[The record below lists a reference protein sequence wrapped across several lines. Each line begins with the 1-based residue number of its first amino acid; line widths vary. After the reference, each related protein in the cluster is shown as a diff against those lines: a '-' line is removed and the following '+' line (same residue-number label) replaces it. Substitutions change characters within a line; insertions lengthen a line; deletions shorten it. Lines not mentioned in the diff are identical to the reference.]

1 MVKITTQVLV
11 LLLLVMSGP
20 AWPKDGKP
28 LIFVASEAATDVIHA
43 YYQFAQKAYHEL
55 GYEIELKKYPVNR
68 MYVQADF
75 DKVDG
80 ILISNKAILKKYT
93 NLIAVPVVLAQSDI
107 VVYSITKDFVVEGPS
122 SLRGHRIGL
131 LRGYLHSHAVTEGM
145 ARQTVDT
152 YKTLFTLLRAGRID
166 VALALRRETE
176 RFLAANPEFSAV
188 KALHPPLF
196 STRMYH
202 FLNKKH
208 QDLAARIKP
217 VMQRLIDDKV
227 LEQLYGPYRTD

>member
-1 MVKITTQVLV
+1 MLKITTQVLV

-20 AWPKDGKP
+20 AWPKDGKS
-28 LIFVASEAATDVIHA
+28 LIFVASETATNVIHA
-43 YYQFAQKAYHEL
+43 YYQFAPKAYHEL
-55 GYEIELKKYPVNR
+55 GYEIELKKYPENR

-80 ILISNKAILKKYT
+80 ILISNKAILEKYT

-122 SLRGHRIGL
+122 SLRDYRIGL

-145 ARQTVDT
+145 VRQTVDT

-188 KALHPPLF
+188 KALYPPLF

-208 QDLAARIKP
+208 HDLAARIKP
-217 VMQRLIDDKV
+217 VMQRLIDDKL
-227 LEQLYGPYRTD
+227 LERLYGPYRTD